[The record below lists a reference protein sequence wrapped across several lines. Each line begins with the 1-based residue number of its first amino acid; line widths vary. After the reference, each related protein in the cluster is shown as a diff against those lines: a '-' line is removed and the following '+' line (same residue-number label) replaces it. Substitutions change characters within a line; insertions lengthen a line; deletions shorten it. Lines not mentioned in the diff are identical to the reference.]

1 MSRPK
6 RKDDEAE
13 LVNSEPV
20 NPEMVK
26 QIQKLLEMTA
36 PKEAVQ
42 LQRYGSMTNGVI
54 ERYKELHAE
63 IEKLLEF

>member
-1 MSRPK
+1 MK
-6 RKDDEAE
+6 HADKNAKKKEI
-13 LVNSEPV
+13 EP

-26 QIQKLLEMTA
+26 QIQKLLAMTSSQ
-36 PKEAVQ
+36 EAVQ
-42 LQRYGSMTNGVI
+42 LQRYGNLTNGVI